1 MSLRV
6 IISSKLKGRMCS
18 GGEAKAS
25 VNSAGIV
32 AGNRPEAE
40 VIYI

>member
-6 IISSKLKGRMCS
+6 IVCREPKP
-18 GGEAKAS
+18 EAKAKGNR
-25 VNSAGIV
+25 VRNARQV

-40 VIYI
+40 VIYS

>member
-6 IISSKLKGRMCS
+6 IVGRQPKRNLKHRETEC
-18 GGEAKAS
+18 ELRA
-25 VNSAGIV
+25 V

-40 VIYI
+40 VIYS